1 MLDRDNELRTML
13 PSGTHR
19 SMTMCPLL
27 LMGDLYIYASSVGSD
42 IDGDDHDDDDDSRRG
57 MADHIQMVATFTFL
71 SPSHIPS
78 ELIIATVSPS
88 CIYHIT

>member
-27 LMGDLYIYASSVGSD
+27 LMGDLYIHASRVGSD
-42 IDGDDHDDDDDSRRG
+42 TDGDDDDSHRG
-57 MADHIQMVATFTFL
+57 TADHIQMVATFKFT

-78 ELIIATVSPS
+78 ELIIAKSLM
-88 CIYHIT
+88 HIISHDHT